1 MVEAD
6 SHLNLLPASI
16 SRHVQSYCYCAVGMA
31 IVMAAMRAKE
41 LLMTATMK
49 EVRAMVEVKAEGNSF
64 GNDSSD
70 GDGDGD

>member
-1 MVEAD
+1 
-6 SHLNLLPASI
+6 
-16 SRHVQSYCYCAVGMA
+16 MA

-41 LLMTATMK
+41 LLMTATME